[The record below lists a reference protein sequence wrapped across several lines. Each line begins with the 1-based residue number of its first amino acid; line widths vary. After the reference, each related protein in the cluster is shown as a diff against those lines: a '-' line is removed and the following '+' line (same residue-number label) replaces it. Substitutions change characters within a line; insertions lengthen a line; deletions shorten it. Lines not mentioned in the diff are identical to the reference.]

1 MVLTALLAVIMQRIA
16 LALHAH
22 SLKNTRPN
30 REHPT
35 ADFNRLLEAERRAHD
50 ADVPLLPGRQA
61 GGGPRKAIGIRA
73 AARRLR

>member
-50 ADVPLLPGRQA
+50 ADGAKQVE
-61 GGGPRKAIGIRA
+61 GPEKRSVFAPRRA
-73 AARRLR
+73 D